1 MSGTILE
8 RIDNLLKNANF
19 ETFILDNFTTNK
31 KDKFC
36 FDLLVKKNNT
46 IFSIKIFSN
55 IDNLNADIINDIKS
69 LSLLLKS
76 KPILIGIKNRYQD
89 LEDNTIYV
97 REGLPFIT
105 LATLENIINKG
116 LYPYVLARRGGG
128 VMFLNGNMMKLLRE
142 KHSIS
147 RKEISEMLRVTKRT
161 ICAYENESM
170 RPSET
175 VAKKISEILEE
186 KEIFRKINLFDW
198 NIKFEIDQKESREL
212 IDLNPF
218 ESHLQEVLDDIGVCS
233 YWYKKTTIP
242 FKLSL
247 YSNLPDG
254 KDERSFYPLFSG
266 VSEADKKINE
276 LSFKCLKMFTE
287 IFHTNSLFIVNNE
300 IKIPDSLKKIK
311 IPIVRIR
318 NLEKVDDEA
327 EFIELI
333 QESGN

>member
-1 MSGTILE
+1 MTGTVIE
-8 RIDNLLKNANF
+8 RIDNILKNAHY
-19 ETFILDNFTTNK
+19 ETFILNNFTGK
-31 KDKFC
+31 KSKFC
-36 FDLLVKKNNT
+36 FDLLVKKNDN
-46 IFSIKIFSN
+46 IFSIKVFPN
-55 IDNLNADIINDIKS
+55 IDNLNANIIDDIKS

-89 LEDNTIYV
+89 LEDNTIYI

-105 LATLENIINKG
+105 LTTLENIINKG
-116 LYPYVLARRGGG
+116 LYPNILARRGGG
-128 VMFLNGNMMKLLRE
+128 VMFLNGNVMKLLRE
-142 KHSIS
+142 KHLIS
-147 RKEISEMLRVTKRT
+147 RKELAEELGVAKRT

-175 VAKKISEILEE
+175 IAKKISKILDNQD
-186 KEIFRKINLFDW
+186 IFRKVNLFDW
-198 NIKFEIDQKESREL
+198 NFKFQIDKKESLED

-218 ESHLQEVLDDIGVCS
+218 ETHLQEVLDDIGVNS
-233 YWYKKTTIP
+233 YWYKKSTIP

-247 YSNLPDG
+247 YSDITDG
-254 KDERSFYPLFSG
+254 NDESSFYPLFSG
-266 VSEADKKINE
+266 VSEEDKKINE
-276 LSFKCLKMFTE
+276 LNFKCLKMFTE
-287 IFHTNSLFIVNNE
+287 LFHTNSLFIVNNV

-327 EFIELI
+327 EFIDLI